1 MISEKIIKIS
11 KAAIKSI
18 IVAFLFVIIIGVF
31 AITIGKEK
39 FAMVTY
45 ILQIMTVN
53 KNNVQTIEPVL
64 EGGVLTNYPTYGT
77 KYAVLK
83 IPCIN
88 LEQPVYYG
96 ANYTILKNGVAHDET
111 SYFPGEGGS
120 IIYAGH
126 NYSTFLA
133 DLPEVVNDEKI
144 IVETSYGTFEYKV
157 VGSKIIKE
165 TDTDEVPIQGEKEML
180 MIYTCWP
187 INNIG
192 HATERYVVYANLIK

>member
-1 MISEKIIKIS
+1 MSNKFFKIT

-18 IVAFLFVIIIGVF
+18 IVAFLFVIILGVF
-31 AITIGKEK
+31 AFTIGKEK

-53 KNNVQTIEPVL
+53 KDAIQTVDPVL

-77 KYAVLK
+77 KYATLK

-96 ANYTILKNGVAHDET
+96 ASYTILKNGVAHDES

-126 NYSTFLA
+126 NYSKFLA
-133 DLPEVVNDEKI
+133 NLPNVPNDEKI
-144 IVETSYGTFEYKV
+144 VVETSYGIFEYKV
-157 VGSKIIKE
+157 VGS
-165 TDTDEVPIQGEKEML
+165 
-180 MIYTCWP
+180 
-187 INNIG
+187 
-192 HATERYVVYANLIK
+192 

>member
-1 MISEKIIKIS
+1 MSNKFFKIT

-18 IVAFLFVIIIGVF
+18 IVAFLFVIILGVF
-31 AITIGKEK
+31 AFTIGKEK

-53 KNNVQTIEPVL
+53 KDAIQTVDPVL

-77 KYAVLK
+77 KYATLK

-96 ANYTILKNGVAHDET
+96 ASYTILKNGVAHDET

-126 NYSTFLA
+126 NYSKFLA
-133 DLPEVVNDEKI
+133 NLPNVPNDEKI
-144 IVETSYGTFEYKV
+144 IVETSYGIFEYKV
-157 VGSKIIKE
+157 VGSKIVKE
-165 TDTDEVPIQGEKEML
+165 TATEEVPVQNENEML

-192 HATERYVVYANLIK
+192 HATERFVLYANAVK

>member
-1 MISEKIIKIS
+1 MSNKFFKIT

-18 IVAFLFVIIIGVF
+18 IVAFLFVIILGVF
-31 AITIGKEK
+31 AFTIGKEK

-53 KNNVQTIEPVL
+53 KDAIQTVDPVL

-77 KYAVLK
+77 KYATLK

-96 ANYTILKNGVAHDET
+96 ASYTILKNGVAHDES

-126 NYSTFLA
+126 NYSKFLA
-133 DLPEVVNDEKI
+133 NLPNVPNDEKI
-144 IVETSYGTFEYKV
+144 VVETSYGIFEYKV
-157 VGSKIIKE
+157 VGSKIVKE
-165 TDTDEVPIQGEKEML
+165 TATEEVPVQNENEML

-192 HATERYVVYANLIK
+192 HATERFVLYANAVK